1 MEPIDAER
9 GPISLF
15 HLLSERSLPPEA
27 LVVPH
32 PADWR
37 GTPVIVR
44 AVLERT
50 AVVFPVATEGLPE
63 ERSLVPLDQVMV
75 AAERLRWRKVPA
87 YSRSWGE
94 GRYPGLHRPRQCI
107 RCRHCE
113 SEVPFPPARSSFC
126 RGCRRQLSREWRAR
140 RKATRAVAA

>member
-1 MEPIDAER
+1 MEPIDAEQ

-15 HLLSERSLPPEA
+15 HVLSERDLPPEA
-27 LVVPH
+27 LAVPL
-32 PADWR
+32 PAAWR
-37 GTPVIVR
+37 GVPVIVR

-50 AVVFPVATEGLPE
+50 AVVFPAATGGNPE
-63 ERSLVPLDQVMV
+63 ERSLVQLDQLMV

-87 YSRSWGE
+87 YSRNWGE

-107 RCRHCE
+107 RCRHGE
-113 SEVPFPPARSSFC
+113 LDVEFPPARSSFC

-140 RKATRAVAA
+140 RKTTGAAAA